1 MALKFSIT
9 PYFDDFDESN
19 EYYKV
24 LFRPGVSVQTREMN
38 TMQSILQNQVSKVGD
53 HLFKNGSM
61 VIPGQ
66 VNYNNKLNYLKV
78 ASVSLGYDPDSG
90 DPLTLTDL
98 VDCYITQYADG
109 TGVKAQIVNAIDADP
124 VTGDPITLQLL
135 YTSGNETADL
145 TLTDKVFAAGA
156 TVYVAYPLS
165 SSVPDATRTITVS
178 SGSGINGRTIAAGI
192 QKGVYYW
199 NGYFVTVPNSSVV
212 VQKYADDLTAVN
224 VKIGIKFSE
233 SVVTVDSTY
242 TQPTSSIIA
251 VTQLTYNAG
260 GDENL
265 YDNAAGTPN
274 FAAPG
279 AHRYKITPS
288 FILADLDDSPEN
300 FFELIRVQE
309 GILQTQVIGTQYNI
323 LEETLARRTFEESGN
338 YVVDD
343 FKFNIREA
351 RINNRGTW
359 AVTQA
364 YQVKDLVQSSVTG
377 FTSKYWE
384 CIQAGVSG
392 TGEPANFS
400 FAGIDE
406 STVIT
411 DGSVKWRFCANPVSN
426 QGYSK
431 TGSSS
436 NLVTTF
442 GVGRAFVQ
450 GYEIFNSA
458 NSYVTIP
465 KARDTRTEAKRN
477 INVPQGNYIYINKAY
492 SWGFPDI
499 GAAPQILLYDRF
511 SNNLLNKFG
520 YGNIVGTA
528 RINWIENDVRG
539 GLKVSLNNIKMNP
552 GKGFDRDVNRLIV
565 PDPTT
570 SNVTTTS
577 FTNTALVRY
586 AGNSTSSYLQIGGT
600 ANFAVSS
607 YSGNGTFTVTG
618 TLTAFASELQLG
630 DVLTFGTAGFAT
642 TSSWTIT
649 NINAGQSSITISG
662 PSVAGGAVQ
671 TSIYVRFSAGTV
683 YGQATGN
690 VAGISTRFQSEYRV
704 GDTIWMV
711 NATNQNTG
719 TVLSITSEN
728 RMIVSSTMS
737 SIGTAVSH
745 GNYYS
750 GRTAAFCADI
760 WSNYQLGINARKYTG
775 LFTLSD
781 YSGGTTTVGLHN
793 AVRIIG
799 SNDAKLIQE
808 MAINDYC
815 DINGNRLFIT
825 KISSNTVAYGICL
838 DSSVTTGATQYPAF
852 KVNANLQETSS
863 NTLLFPVVNLNAV
876 SSIANNI
883 YTAYKSQAAGG
894 VSLSGNTL
902 TLTLAPPTGSASAE
916 QAITDP
922 SVYLV
927 SNDGSNAPTT
937 SYTVST
943 VSVSSNVI
951 NLTVNG
957 TFAGTAIRVL
967 FPVIRGSVNASA
979 LGGLRTKTLTF
990 GQTDD
995 FLSSSV
1001 ANVNRLQ
1008 LSKSDIYRVVKIYM
1022 ASTGYVASWNATIQ
1036 TSAID
1041 VTQRYVMDNGQRD
1054 CFYDIGVL
1062 TLKDG
1067 YPIPSGSIRVF
1078 YDYFEHG
1085 SGDYFARSSYNPL
1098 TNPYENIPTYNSR
1111 NLGDYLDFR
1120 SKIDPTT
1127 GNLSNAAPPRYNTF
1141 FNADISYY
1149 LGRKE
1154 MIFLDQTGTFFH
1166 TSGAPDTNPVLP
1178 KVAENNGCINLY
1190 NLTLSPYTNS
1200 SQYPDV
1206 GVERFD
1212 NRRYTMRDIGRIEKR
1227 VGNLEETTALS
1238 LLETKSAALQI
1249 RDALD
1254 PTLERY
1260 KTGFFV
1266 DSFKDNSNAENDGDA
1281 RFSLDTLAQTMQTN
1295 ISYQSIPLIEKTNYV
1310 SATYTSSELTALAVA
1325 RTQDNYQVTGGLLTL
1340 NYTTATM
1347 ISQAL
1352 ATTSIAVAP
1361 FLTATFIGSLVV
1373 RPDTDIYEDVTMVN
1387 QVVSFSSNLTA
1398 AALNKAVADLRAWW
1412 SRPYHVDT
1420 QVVNVYLDTTRTAT
1434 LIPWCR
1440 ANTILL
1446 KVVGMMPNT
1455 KLYTFFDDTPIEP
1468 YMSGAV
1474 KLTFDAMPFL
1484 DVDNQRAAANSE
1496 WPRWRQLYVSADVQ
1510 EVTRCYTVRVGR
1522 RGWAWAYDYGWF
1534 HRTFKPLDFE
1544 TSIPSSATRDAFRL
1558 ALGAGPVVYYYEGS
1572 TCVGSGVIAHQ
1583 IGNKCYLVNARGKLA
1598 SNYIRTNGSVDY
1610 SVGNFY
1616 VSINNSELRKVYAKA
1631 TVSNALTQDS
1641 LGNIYTDE
1649 FGTALALL
1657 DLPNTDTTRFITGKK
1672 PVIMTDSSTNDPDN
1686 WTSRA
1691 EASYTVQGFDVLIT
1705 NNYSATQSYVLRPYD
1720 PIAQTFVVPDQYMN
1734 GAFIT
1739 DIDVFFQAKPALEKA
1754 PVSLELRTCDSTG
1767 RPSGVEM
1774 VPGTAVTMYPD
1785 DISIDATYGQTP
1797 TKFTFKQPVYLQPGK
1812 NYAFVLRSDTK
1823 NYRVWMATLGKQDVY
1838 NTNQTYTTNYT
1849 LGSLFKS
1856 QDGTL
1861 WTEDQLSD
1869 LKFNISRAVFNT
1881 ATQGATFRVVNHS
1894 LETAQLPGNPLLFT
1908 HGSNKIRVG
1917 QKNHGFASG
1926 DTTRL
1931 YSAYYAAQFAINNTT
1946 TLNGIPVGEIFG
1958 AYTSGSSISY
1968 RPADSDPRQYISDV
1982 TLDTYTIT
1990 VSSVANL
1997 GAAAS
2002 TGLTQLTGGGADI
2015 YGNSNILYHIVKPSA
2030 RVLTFQPTT
2039 LSLTGQLMRGFNYD
2053 TDSQAPPVPYTWFTK
2068 SLNINNYNILD
2079 TSCIIL
2085 ASTNSY
2091 DRADTSLSVTA
2102 GGISQLW
2109 TDSFIGTFNLTT
2121 TDDAVSPAVDL
2132 TNMYMDLTTHRID
2145 NPSYTSRLGNVLPAI
2160 GSTSTILVIDTQV
2173 SGNTTVS
2180 FDGNFKQINTTTDN
2194 LFQNIVPGRY
2204 ITVSGS
2210 TVVGNTYTSL
2220 GLLVTAVS
2228 LGGRQI
2234 TVSGTLATAA
2244 AGDSITIRQYNDFT
2258 EEFTNLNAAAE
2269 GKYISTIVNLKN
2281 PASQLKL
2288 IVESCVPSAADFD
2301 IYYKT
2306 GAAGADFT
2314 TINWVRYV
2322 APLQTNQLSSYATIA
2337 KSDQRGVYTDVTFN
2351 ISNYDSTYTPVDI
2364 TPFTALQVK
2373 IVMRSSSAARIPQFR
2388 NLRVIAHA

>member
-9 PYFDDFDESN
+9 PYFDDFDETN

-53 HLFKNGSM
+53 HLFKNGTM

-66 VNYNNKLNYLKV
+66 VNYNNKLNYLKI
-78 ASVSLGYDPDSG
+78 ASVNLGYDPDTG
-90 DPLTLTDL
+90 DPVMLSDL
-98 VDCYITQYADG
+98 EDCYVTQYADG
-109 TGVKAQIVNAIDADP
+109 TGVKAQIVKALDADP
-124 VTGDPITLQLL
+124 ASGDPITLLLL

-145 TLTDKVFAAGA
+145 TLTDKVFSAGA
-156 TVYVAYPLS
+156 TLYVAYPNTAS
-165 SSVPDATRTITVS
+165 SPDATRTIVVS
-178 SGSGINGRTIAAGI
+178 SGSGINGRAAAAGI

-199 NGYFVTVPNSSVV
+199 NGYFVTVPTSSIV
-212 VQKYADDLTAVN
+212 VQKYADDLTTINA
-224 VKIGIKFSE
+224 KIGLKFSE

-242 TQPTSSIIA
+242 TQPTSTITA

-260 GDENL
+260 GDEAL

-274 FAAPG
+274 YAAPG

-288 FILADLDDSPEN
+288 FVIVGLDESPEN
-300 FFELIRVQE
+300 FFELIRIAE
-309 GILQTQVIGTQYNI
+309 GVLQTQVIGTEYNI
-323 LEETLARRTFEESGN
+323 LNETLARRTFEESGN

-343 FKFNIREA
+343 FKFDIREA
-351 RINNRGTW
+351 RANNRGTW
-359 AVTQA
+359 SVTQA
-364 YQVKDLVQSSVTG
+364 YQVKDYVQSSISSSTIRY
-377 FTSKYWE
+377 FE

-392 TGEPANFS
+392 TGEPAQLS
-400 FAGIDE
+400 TAGIDE
-406 STVIT
+406 TTVIT
-411 DGSVKWRFCANPVSN
+411 DGSVKWRYTANPVSN
-426 QGYSK
+426 RGVSK

-436 NLVTTF
+436 NLVTSF
-442 GVGRAFVQ
+442 GVGKAFVQ
-450 GYEIFNSA
+450 GYEISNTA

-465 KARDTRTEAKRN
+465 KARDTRTESHRN
-477 INVPQGNYIYINKAY
+477 INVPQGNYIYVNKNY
-492 SWGFPDI
+492 SWGFPDMST
-499 GAAPQILLYDRF
+499 APQVLLYDRF
-511 SNNLLNKFG
+511 ANNNLTKFG
-520 YGNIVGTA
+520 FGNIVGTA
-528 RINWIENDVRG
+528 RVSWIENDVRG

-577 FTNTALVRY
+577 YLATGFVKY
-586 AGNSTSSYLQIGGT
+586 AGASTSSFLQVSGSI
-600 ANFAVSS
+600 NFTSSS
-607 YSGNGTFTVTG
+607 YSGNGTIAVTG
-618 TLTAFASELQLG
+618 TLTALAQELQLG
-630 DVLTFGTAGFAT
+630 DVITLGTAGYAT
-642 TSSWTIT
+642 TSSWTVT
-649 NINAGQSSITISG
+649 NILSQTSITISG
-662 PSVAGGAVQ
+662 PSVPGGAAG
-671 TSIYVRFSAGTV
+671 TSLHVRFAAGTV
-683 YGQATGN
+683 LG
-690 VAGISTRFQSEYRV
+690 VASGAAVSTRFQSEYRT
-704 GDTIWMV
+704 GDIIWLYASS
-711 NATNQNTG
+711 NANTA

-737 SIGTAVSH
+737 SISTTQH

-750 GRTAAFCADI
+750 GRNAGFCADI

-781 YSGGTTTVGLHN
+781 YSGGTTTVNLHQ
-793 AVRIIG
+793 AVRITG
-799 SNDAKLIQE
+799 TNDAKLIQE

-815 DINGNRLFIT
+815 DIGGNRLFIT
-825 KISSNTVAYGICL
+825 KISSNTIAYGVCL
-838 DSSVTTGATQYPAF
+838 DTTVTTGTTQYPAF

-863 NTLLFPVVNLNAV
+863 NTLLFPVANLNAV
-876 SSIANNI
+876 SSIANNV
-883 YTAYKSQAAGG
+883 YTVYKSQAAGG
-894 VSLSGNTL
+894 VSLSGSTL
-902 TLTLAPPTGSASAE
+902 TVTLASASGTAAAE
-916 QAITDP
+916 QGFIDP
-922 SVYLV
+922 TVYLV
-927 SNDGSNAPTT
+927 SSDGANAPTT
-937 SYTVST
+937 SYTVTT
-943 VSVSSNVI
+943 VSISSNVI
-951 NLTVNG
+951 TLTVNG
-957 TFAGTAIRVL
+957 TFASTAIRVL
-967 FPVIRGSVNASA
+967 YPVLKSSASVST
-979 LGGLRTKTLTF
+979 LGGLKTKTLTF
-990 GQTDD
+990 NQTDD

-1001 ANVNRLQ
+1001 ANVARLQ
-1008 LSKSDIYRVVKIYM
+1008 LSKSDIYRVVKVLM
-1022 ASTGYVASWNATIQ
+1022 STTGYYNIWNATVQ
-1036 TSAID
+1036 STAQD
-1041 VTQRYVMDNGQRD
+1041 VTQRYLLDNGQRD
-1054 CFYDIGVL
+1054 CFYDIGTL
-1062 TLKDG
+1062 TLKAG
-1067 YPIPSGSIRVF
+1067 YPLPIGSVHVV

-1085 SGDYFARSSYNPL
+1085 TGDYFARASYNSL
-1098 TNPYENIPTYNSR
+1098 TNPYENIPTYNDR
-1111 NLGDYLDFR
+1111 NLGDFLDFR
-1120 SKIDPTT
+1120 SKIDPAT
-1127 GNLSNAAPPRYNTF
+1127 GNLLNSAPPRYNTF

-1166 TSGAPDTNPVLP
+1166 TSGVSDTNPALP
-1178 KVAENNGCINLY
+1178 KVADNNGCINLY
-1190 NLTLSPYTNS
+1190 NLTLNPYTIS
-1200 SQYPDV
+1200 SQYPDI

-1238 LLETKSAALQI
+1238 LLETKAAALQI
-1249 RDALD
+1249 RDTLD

-1281 RFSLDTLAQTMQTN
+1281 RFSLDTLAQTLQTN
-1295 ISYQSIPLIEKTNYV
+1295 VNYQSIPLVEKTNYV

-1325 RTQDNYQVTGGLLTL
+1325 RTQDNYTVTGGLLTL

-1347 ISQAL
+1347 ISQTL

-1361 FLTATFIGSLVV
+1361 FLTATFIGSLTV
-1373 RPDTDIYEDVTMVN
+1373 RPDTDIYEDVTTVD
-1387 QVVSFSSNLTA
+1387 QIVSFSSNLTA

-1412 SRPYHVDT
+1412 SRPYRVDT
-1420 QVVNVYLDTTRTAT
+1420 QVVNVYLDTTRTST

-1446 KVVGMMPNT
+1446 KAVGMKPNS
-1455 KLYTFFDDTPIEP
+1455 KVYSFFDDTPIEP

-1510 EVTRCYTVRVGR
+1510 EVTRCYLVQTGR
-1522 RGWAWAYDYGWF
+1522 RSWAWAYDYGWF
-1534 HRTFKPLDFE
+1534 HRTFRPLDFE

-1572 TCVGSGVIAHQ
+1572 TCVGSGVIGHQ
-1583 IGNKCYLVNARGKLA
+1583 NGNTCYLVNARGKLA
-1598 SNYIRTNGSVDY
+1598 SNYIRSAGSVDY
-1610 SVGNFY
+1610 SGGNFY
-1616 VSINNSELRKVYAKA
+1616 VSINNSEVRKVYAKA

-1641 LGNIYTDE
+1641 NGNLYSDE
-1649 FGTALALL
+1649 FGVVLALL

-1672 PVIMTDSSTNDPDN
+1672 PVVMTDSATDDPDT

-1720 PIAQTFVVPDQYMN
+1720 PIAQTFVVPDQYQN

-1767 RPSGVEM
+1767 RPSGTEM
-1774 VPGTAVTMYPD
+1774 VPGTAVTKYPD
-1785 DISIDATYGQTP
+1785 DITIDSAYGQTP

-1881 ATQGATFRVVNHS
+1881 ATQGATFRVVNHQI
-1894 LETAQLPGNPLLFT
+1894 ETAQLPSNPLLFT
-1908 HGSNKIRVG
+1908 HGSNKIRIG
-1917 QKNHGFASG
+1917 HKNHGFASG

-1931 YSAYYAAQFAINNTT
+1931 YSAYYQSQFAINNTT

-1958 AYTSGSSISY
+1958 AYTSASSISY
-1968 RPADSDPRQYISDV
+1968 RPADTDPRQFISDV
-1982 TLDTYTIT
+1982 TMDTYTIT

-1997 GAAAS
+1997 GAAAV
-2002 TGLTQLTGGGADI
+2002 TGLTQVTGGGSDI

-2039 LSLTGQLMRGFNYD
+2039 LNFTGQLMKGFTYD
-2053 TDSQAPPVPYTWFTK
+2053 TDSQAPTVPYTWYSK
-2068 SLNINNYNILD
+2068 PLNINNYNILD

-2085 ASTNSY
+2085 ATTNQY
-2091 DRADTSLSVTA
+2091 DRSDTSLNVTA

-2132 TNMYMDLTTHRID
+2132 TNMYLDLTTHRID
-2145 NPSYTSRLGNVLPAI
+2145 NPSYTTRLGNVLPAI

-2204 ITVSGS
+2204 ISVSGS
-2210 TVVGNTYTSL
+2210 TVAGNTYTSQ

-2244 AGDSITIRQYNDFT
+2244 AGDAITIRQYNDFT
-2258 EEFTNLNAAAE
+2258 EEFTNLNAATE

-2281 PASQLKL
+2281 PATQLKL
-2288 IVESCVPSAADFD
+2288 IIESCVPSAADFD
-2301 IYYKT
+2301 VYYKT

-2337 KSDQRGVYTDVTFN
+2337 KSEQRGVYTDVTFN

-2364 TPFTALQVK
+2364 TPFTAFQIKL
-2373 IVMRSSSAARIPQFR
+2373 VMRSSNAARIPQFR